1 MNITFG
7 LGHKRLGLAAIA
19 VAAACLTV
27 LDASSV
33 FAQPGGGRGP
43 GGQGGFGG
51 RGPGG
56 GMGNDPL
63 SIYRMPGVAEELE
76 LMDDQR
82 EELDAISRE
91 MREEAQAEMTKIQA
105 KLAEKYKSKI
115 ERVLLPHQIDRAQ
128 QITLQMR
135 GLDALRDPA
144 IAERLGIT
152 ESQIKDME
160 AKQADAQT
168 KMRELFQNRDSVD
181 DMRAEFSRLREEGQQ
196 AVMGVLSSS
205 QKSKLEE
212 MRGEPFEM
220 RRPEFGRGQGGRGP
234 GGEGGRGPGGR
245 GPGGPAPGG
254 D

>member
-7 LGHKRLGLAAIA
+7 LGHKRLGLAALA
-19 VAAACLTV
+19 VAAACLTL

-33 FAQPGGGRGP
+33 LAQPGGGRGP

-56 GMGNDPL
+56 GGNDPL

-82 EELDAISRE
+82 EELEAISRE
-91 MREEAQAEMTKIQA
+91 MREEAQAEMQKIQT

-115 ERVLLPHQIDRAQ
+115 EGVLLPHQIDRAQ
-128 QITLQMR
+128 QITLQLR

-152 ESQIKDME
+152 ERQIQDME

-168 KMRELFQNRDSVD
+168 KMRELFQNRDQVE
-181 DMRAEFSRLREEGQQ
+181 DMRAEFQRLREESQN

-220 RRPEFGRGQGGRGP
+220 RRPEFGRGQGGQ
-234 GGEGGRGPGGR
+234 GGR
-245 GPGGPAPGG
+245 GPGGPGGRGPAPSG